1 MVKFNFI
8 SDIRNQ
14 ILSELEDGSTSVTLQ
29 ELMVRTMVAYME
41 VVDEVSCDMDGLEY
55 ISSEDFKDEIGYF
68 IDLAKDRYSK
78 RNK

>member
-14 ILSELEDGSTSVTLQ
+14 ILSELEDESTSVTLQ

-41 VVDEVSCDMDGLEY
+41 VVDEISYDTDGLEY

-68 IDLAKDRYSK
+68 IDLAKDRYFQ
-78 RNK
+78 RNE

>member
-55 ISSEDFKDEIGYF
+55 ISSEDFKDEINYF
-68 IDLAKDRYSK
+68 IDLAKNRYSK

>member
-1 MVKFNFI
+1 MVKFNSI

-14 ILSELEDGSTSVTLQ
+14 ILSELEDDSNSVTLQ

-41 VVDEVSCDMDGLEY
+41 VVDKVSYDMDGLEY